1 VRDDELGR
9 ALIGCARHAIASEL
23 DLAVDAP
30 PAHAAL
36 LRPGATFV
44 TLFHRG
50 ELRGC
55 IGSLR
60 ATREL
65 GSDVREN
72 ALAAAFRDP
81 RFAPLTAPEFGAI
94 WVEVSLLSTAQS
106 LRFDTEGELRARLRP
121 GIDGVTLELD
131 QQRATFLPQVW
142 DVLPEPGDFLAALK
156 HKAGFPAAFW
166 SPRLNVALYQVTK
179 WKERDDYNEG
189 ASGAPHPG

>member
-1 VRDDELGR
+1 MQGDALGR
-9 ALIGCARHAIASEL
+9 ALLGSARHAIATA
-23 DLAVDAP
+23 LALAADDP

-36 LRPGATFV
+36 QRPGATFV

-81 RFAPLTAPEFGAI
+81 RFAPLTAAEFEATR
-94 WVEVSLLSTAQS
+94 VEVSLLSAAES
-106 LRFDTEGELRARLRP
+106 LRFATEGELRARLRP
-121 GIDGVTLELD
+121 GIDGVILELD
-131 QQRATFLPQVW
+131 DHRATFLPQVW
-142 DVLPEPGDFLAALK
+142 ETLPEPRDFLPRSNTRRDCHARLLE
-156 HKAGFPAAFW
+156 PA
-166 SPRLNVALYQVTK
+166 R
-179 WKERDDYNEG
+179 
-189 ASGAPHPG
+189 